1 MRLSVLRLLLPAL
14 LGVGA
19 ALLIAC
25 GERNSLI
32 PATDA
37 DRIKQ
42 NLDAVEEAVGDEK
55 CERAQRAVERA
66 QEHAAE
72 LPRRVDSKLRQNLNA
87 GLANLAARAQV
98 QCRPRTTTTETT
110 PTETATTPPTET
122 TPTETE
128 PTETT
133 PTETTPPPP
142 DGGDDGGNGNGNGS
156 GGTGP
161 GNGTGGIGPGD

>member
-19 ALLIAC
+19 ALLVAC

-98 QCRPRTTTTETT
+98 QCRPRTTTTTETT

-142 DGGDDGGNGNGNGS
+142 DGGDDGGNGNDG
-156 GGTGP
+156 GGTSP